1 MIHEAVV
8 RVETVCKATRS
19 GYHRKNQNRNL
30 GIQNDFEVCRLGLSK
45 QVFSRRLVGNAAS
58 GPVSVGL
65 LVWIVV
71 SRLLLQAIW
80 LYHFATC
87 IVQLEVGGHGS
98 TASPKKSPLLG
109 LWYTVVLGGLGWWT
123 GVHMVGAWTCWVGA
137 GLRRGGARG
146 VVFSSKPTFA
156 LIKGGLGFR
165 FQGFRV

>member
-98 TASPKKSPLLG
+98 TASPKK
-109 LWYTVVLGGLGWWT
+109 VLFWACGIQWSWVGWGGGLVCTWWVP
-123 GVHMVGAWTCWVGA
+123 GLA
-137 GLRRGGARG
+137 GLGRG
-146 VVFSSKPTFA
+146 
-156 LIKGGLGFR
+156 
-165 FQGFRV
+165 